1 MGDLQ
6 SRLQRY
12 ETKVAQCEEWARQA
26 PEGPQRTF
34 HEVLA
39 GYYRE
44 VAMDY
49 RQVLAKREMA

>member
-1 MGDLQ
+1 MDLQ
-6 SRLQRY
+6 SRLDRY
-12 ETKVAQCEEWARQA
+12 ETKAAQCDEWARQA

-39 GYYRE
+39 DYYRE